1 MQVTN
6 FKRYEKGTLQGFFEL
21 HLDSGLSI
29 RGMTYHTKDDKRWVA
44 FPSKPYEDKDG
55 EVKYQNLLYIPD
67 ESRWTKF
74 QTLALRALDE
84 VLRTETVTDDIPF

>member
-1 MQVTN
+1 MKATS
-6 FKRYEKGTLQGFFEL
+6 FKQYQKGTLQGFFEL

-29 RGMTYHTKDDKRWVA
+29 RGMTYHKKDDKRWVA

-67 ESRWTKF
+67 ENRWTKF

-84 VLRTETVTDDIPF
+84 VLNEEEVTDDIPF

>member
-1 MQVTN
+1 MKATS
-6 FKRYEKGTLQGFFEL
+6 FKQYQKGTLQGFFEL

-29 RGMTYHTKDDKRWVA
+29 RGMTYHRKDDKRWVA

-55 EVKYQNLLYIPD
+55 ETKYQNILYIPD

-84 VLRTETVTDDIPF
+84 VLNEEEVTEDIPF